1 MKSDKKIQQD
11 VIAALRWEP
20 ILNAE
25 EIGVAVTDG
34 VVTLSGHVNQY
45 IKKWKAES
53 VTKRVKNVKAVAIN
67 ISVEISATDN
77 SNDTEIGQA
86 VINAFR
92 WNSLIPQDKI
102 KVKVEHGYVTL
113 EGQVEWQ
120 YQKQEAYNAVKPLL
134 GVKEVY
140 NLLSVKPVVSKA
152 LVKDQIKKALTR
164 NADIKSNKI
173 DIDISG
179 RKVILKGSV
188 GTWQERSLIENAA
201 WCSPGV
207 TNVVDE
213 IEIR

>member
-1 MKSDKKIQQD
+1 MKSDRKIQQD
-11 VIAALRWEP
+11 VIEALQWEP

-25 EIGVAVTDG
+25 EIGVAVTGG
-34 VVTLSGHVNQY
+34 VVTLNGHVDQY
-45 IKKWKAES
+45 IKKSKAES
-53 VTKRVKNVKAVAIN
+53 VAKRIKNVKAVAVN

-77 SNDTEIGQA
+77 SNDTEIGEA
-86 VINAFR
+86 IVSTFR

-102 KVKVEHGYVTL
+102 KVKIENGYVTL
-113 EGQVEWQ
+113 EGKVEWQ
-120 YQKQEAYNAVKPLL
+120 FQKQEAYNAVKPLL

-140 NLLSVKPVVSKA
+140 NLLSVKPAISKA
-152 LVKDQIKKALTR
+152 LVKDQIKKAMTR
-164 NADIKSNKI
+164 AADIKSGKI

-188 GTWQERSLIENAA
+188 GTWQERTLIENAA

-207 TNVVDE
+207 ANVIDE